1 MNPKCLSIIDY
12 SPKLLQVQQKRYLRK
27 TTKKG
32 MAFARTTCKES
43 ADKVREKVEKAK
55 ATRKTS
61 VRGKETN
68 KNTEEWTGIGSE

>member
-32 MAFARTTCKES
+32 MAFARTTCKECE
-43 ADKVREKVEKAK
+43 DKVREKVEKAK
-55 ATRKTS
+55 ATRKTP

-68 KNTEEWTGIGSE
+68 KNTEEWTRIGPD